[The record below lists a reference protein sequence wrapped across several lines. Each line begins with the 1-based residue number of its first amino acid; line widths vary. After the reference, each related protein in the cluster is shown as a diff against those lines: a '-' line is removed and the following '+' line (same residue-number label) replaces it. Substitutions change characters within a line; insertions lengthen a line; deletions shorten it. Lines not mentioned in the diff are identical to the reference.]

1 MNESNEV
8 IIPRH
13 TIENIIDDLT
23 RANGPGVYFILVGVA
38 EGKRPALMST
48 MHPDSMDEVFA
59 WLVENKKAREVE
71 AISLG
76 DESTKKEH

>member
-38 EGKRPALMST
+38 ENKKPALAST
-48 MHPDSMDEVFA
+48 MHPDSMDEIFA

-71 AISLG
+71 AFSLV
-76 DESTKKEH
+76 DDSTKKEH

>member
-1 MNESNEV
+1 MSESNQVV
-8 IIPRH
+8 IPQH

-48 MHPDSMDEVFA
+48 MHPDSMDEVLA

-71 AISLG
+71 AISLV